1 MAKTTTKG
9 IPPDDFFKRIKAN
22 TKEVIDTE
30 MLQLEKVAVEKS
42 PSGVSG
48 NLRQRWNYSPFDGTT
63 AILSQSQQY
72 FFPVEFGRKPGKG
85 ISAIGQ
91 RAVARWAKLKLGITN
106 EKSAKSFAYLLSEK
120 YKKQGREPQPII
132 DLEPNSLNP
141 KPGGELDKTFKEID
155 KGLGR
160 V

>member
-1 MAKTTTKG
+1 MAKRTTKG
-9 IPPDDFFKRIKAN
+9 IPPDDFFKRIKDN

-30 MLQLEKVAVEKS
+30 MLQLERVVIEKS

-48 NLRQRWNYSPFDGTT
+48 NLRQRWNYTPFDGNT

-72 FFPVEFGRKPGKG
+72 LFPVEFGRKPGKG
-85 ISAIGQ
+85 INEIGQ
-91 RAVARWAKLKLGITN
+91 RAVARWAKLKLGIAN

-120 YKKQGREPQPII
+120 YKREGRKPQPILDI
-132 DLEPNSLNP
+132 KPESLEPIL
-141 KPGGELDKTFKEID
+141 GGQLDTTFKEID
-155 KGLGR
+155 RGLGR